1 MRIAP
6 TRRIYPEVPPIG
18 GFRWRRVDIALLTAH
33 LAFSLGVA
41 ACSGDATERGVVGK
55 YVGMLT
61 ADTFGTSRSILDLR
75 EDGSATW
82 TLLTGGSP
90 TYAVRADT
98 VFLSVGGVL
107 GVVRLVASGDSLIW
121 QDQRNQYGVWLK
133 AEP

>member
-1 MRIAP
+1 MDVARLAACVVF
-6 TRRIYPEVPPIG
+6 TL
-18 GFRWRRVDIALLTAH
+18 GF
-33 LAFSLGVA
+33 A
-41 ACSGDATERGVVGK
+41 ACSGDATARGVVGK

-61 ADTFGTSRSILDLR
+61 ADTLGTSRSILDLR

-107 GVVRLVASGDSLIW
+107 GVVRFVASGDSLIW
-121 QDQRNQYGVWLK
+121 QDQRTQYGVWLK